1 MKIIGLTGGIG
12 AGKSMVARILTTM
25 DFPVFY
31 SDKVGKS
38 LMSSDTAVINK
49 VKAVFGDQAYNNG
62 ELNRSYLAKE
72 IFNDQSL
79 KAKLNEIVHPA
90 VRKAFDSWKKE
101 QNAPLVFNE
110 AAILFETGTYKNY
123 DYNILVTAPQET
135 RIQRVQDRDNISKD
149 QVLERMNNQWPD
161 DKKRKLCDFEI
172 INDGNTLLVPQVEKV
187 IKMISNH

>member
-62 ELNRSYLAKE
+62 ELNRRYLAKE

-101 QNAPLVFNE
+101 QNTPLVFNE

-149 QVLERMNNQWPD
+149 QVLERMNNQWSD

-187 IKMISNH
+187 IKTISNH

>member
-62 ELNRSYLAKE
+62 ELNRSYLANE

-90 VRKAFDSWKKE
+90 VRKAFDNWKKE
-101 QNAPLVFNE
+101 QSAPLVFNE